1 MNNENTLTFGELLK
15 ASTNNLSSGASLS
28 FADIF
33 VGLSATLICA
43 LIISWVYKNA
53 YQGVLYQK
61 SFNLSLILAAL
72 ITTSI
77 IMVIS
82 GNLILS
88 LGMVGALSIVRFRS
102 AIKDPLDI
110 VFMFWSISI
119 GIANGVAN
127 VKVSL
132 VATVFL
138 SVIIL
143 ILTKI
148 PLKQSAYMM
157 IIKFD
162 KKLEKK
168 ITNLIELNSAR
179 FRTKSMNYKGSQIEL
194 IGEIRLKKGIDIS
207 EKINT
212 IDPNIE
218 INLIAYNDSIL
229 DSN

>member
-1 MNNENTLTFGELLK
+1 MNDENTLTFTELLK
-15 ASTNNLSSGASLS
+15 ASTTNLSSGASLS

-33 VGLSATLICA
+33 VGLFATLICS

-88 LGMVGALSIVRFRS
+88 LGMVGALSIVRFRA

-127 VKVSL
+127 IKVSL
-132 VATVFL
+132 VATLFV

-143 ILTKI
+143 VLTRI
-148 PLKQSAYMM
+148 PFKQSAYMM

-162 KKLEKK
+162 KDLESQ
-168 ITNLIELNSAR
+168 ITDLIKASTAR
-179 FRTKSMNYKGSQIEL
+179 FRTKSMSYKGSQIEL
-194 IGEIRLKKGIDIS
+194 IGEIRLKKGMDIS
-207 EKINT
+207 EKMNS

-218 INLIAYNDSIL
+218 VNLIAYNDSIL

>member
-1 MNNENTLTFGELLK
+1 MNNGETLTFSELLK
-15 ASTNNLSSGASLS
+15 ASTANLSSGASLS

-33 VGLSATLICA
+33 VGLFATLICS
-43 LIISWVYKNA
+43 LIISWVYRNA

-61 SFNLSLILAAL
+61 SFNLSLILASL

-110 VFMFWSISI
+110 VFMFWAISI

-138 SVIIL
+138 SILIL
-143 ILTKI
+143 ILTRV
-148 PLKQSAYMM
+148 PFRQSAYML

-162 KKLEKK
+162 KNLENK
-168 ITNLIELNSAR
+168 IADLIKSSSSK
-179 FRTKSMNYKGSQIEL
+179 FRTKSINYKGSSVEL
-194 IGEIRLKKGIDIS
+194 IGELRLKKGIDLS
-207 EKINT
+207 ERILS
-212 IDPNIE
+212 IDPTIE

-229 DSN
+229 ASD

>member
-1 MNNENTLTFGELLK
+1 MNDESTLSFSRLLEL
-15 ASTNNLSSGASLS
+15 STSNLSSGANLTV
-28 FADIF
+28 ADVF
-33 VGLSATLICA
+33 VGLSASLICA
-43 LIISWVYKNA
+43 LIISWVYRNA

-110 VFMFWSISI
+110 VFMFWSIST

-127 VKVSL
+127 VKVSFL
-132 VATVFL
+132 ATIFL
-138 SVIIL
+138 TITIMV
-143 ILTKI
+143 LTKI
-148 PLKQSAYMM
+148 PLRQSAYML
-157 IIKFD
+157 IVKFD
-162 KKLEKK
+162 KKLESK
-168 ITNLIELNSAR
+168 IIDLINSTTIK
-179 FRTKSMNYKGSQIEL
+179 FRTKSMSSKGQKVEL
-194 IGEIRLKKGIDIS
+194 IGEVRLKNGIDLMS
-207 EKINT
+207 EFSALN
-212 IDPNIE
+212 PEIE
-218 INLIAYNDSIL
+218 TNLIAYNDNIL

>member
-1 MNNENTLTFGELLK
+1 MNDESTLSFTKLLELSTSNLSAGANLTF
-15 ASTNNLSSGASLS
+15 
-28 FADIF
+28 ADVF
-33 VGLSATLICA
+33 VGLSASLVCA

-61 SFNLSLILAAL
+61 SFNMSLILAAL

-110 VFMFWSISI
+110 IFMFWAIST

-127 VKVSL
+127 IKVSI
-132 VATVFL
+132 VATLFL
-138 SVIIL
+138 TVTIMIL
-143 ILTKI
+143 SRL
-148 PLKQSAYMM
+148 PFKQSAYMLIVKFDRKLESEIID
-157 IIKFD
+157 IIKSSTT
-162 KKLEKK
+162 K
-168 ITNLIELNSAR
+168 
-179 FRTKSMNYKGSQIEL
+179 FRTKSMSSKNLQVEL
-194 IGEIRLKKGIDIS
+194 IGEIRLRNGIDIVD
-207 EKINT
+207 KISSL
-212 IDPNIE
+212 DSSIE
-218 INLIAYNDSIL
+218 TNLIAYNDSIL